1 MIISASELSLS
12 EFNSSDIVVTQDKID
27 AVESLIR
34 SYTHN
39 NFQQRD
45 IRFSCRS
52 SDRILFGSHPCI
64 KSDDTVEISNSR
76 YNNGIYTVHSV
87 SDGQTIL
94 CDIRGCK
101 APINEDEYNL
111 VTKVVYP
118 SDVVRG
124 AINLI
129 VWDLKNRD
137 KTGISSE
144 TIGRHSVSYFNMDGD
159 NSVMGYPKSL
169 LGFLK
174 PYIKARF

>member
-1 MIISASELSLS
+1 MAVKIQLKRLCGSPYNDKHCKNLYYSREGEVVNNKKLDNYCLYCLS
-12 EFNSSDIVVTQDKID
+12 
-27 AVESLIR
+27 
-34 SYTHN
+34 
-39 NFQQRD
+39 
-45 IRFSCRS
+45 
-52 SDRILFGSHPCI
+52 G
-64 KSDDTVEISNSR
+64 
-76 YNNGIYTVHSV
+76 
-87 SDGQTIL
+87 L

-144 TIGRHSVSYFNMDGD
+144 TIGRHSVSYFNTDGD

-174 PYIKARF
+174 PNIKARF